1 MQQYLDERITG
12 EDFDLEEMLAE
23 VAGDAVDERKQK
35 LKWQKVAGV
44 AAGLV
49 ILLLSAMF
57 GLMLAANE
65 MSKEARSVVYAPSLP
80 RNRPGPAPERWTG
93 IYTTYKQ

>member
-35 LKWQKVAGV
+35 LKWQIR
-44 AAGLV
+44 LV
-49 ILLLSAMF
+49 ELL
-57 GLMLAANE
+57 
-65 MSKEARSVVYAPSLP
+65 RS
-80 RNRPGPAPERWTG
+80 R
-93 IYTTYKQ
+93 